1 MEGEKKGR
9 REKKEGEKERRGNER
24 MEGVDRGWIKEGNFF
39 KGGEFSIRSV
49 GFTRDR
55 EWVGSTRATTA
66 SLLNN
71 SKVREFVGLGVNSG
85 SSFPKI
91 ELNFKLI
98 SLRGSSGGGIR
109 LLGTDRPTFR
119 SLLAGKS
126 SRRREERL
134 IKLMQKYTSQGTE
147 GKY

>member
-55 EWVGSTRATTA
+55 EWVAV
-66 SLLNN
+66 L
-71 SKVREFVGLGVNSG
+71 VQ
-85 SSFPKI
+85 
-91 ELNFKLI
+91 
-98 SLRGSSGGGIR
+98 
-109 LLGTDRPTFR
+109 RPR
-119 SLLAGKS
+119 H
-126 SRRREERL
+126 
-134 IKLMQKYTSQGTE
+134 Y
-147 GKY
+147 

>member
-24 MEGVDRGWIKEGNFF
+24 MEGVDRGWIKEGNF
-39 KGGEFSIRSV
+39 
-49 GFTRDR
+49 
-55 EWVGSTRATTA
+55 
-66 SLLNN
+66 
-71 SKVREFVGLGVNSG
+71 
-85 SSFPKI
+85 
-91 ELNFKLI
+91 